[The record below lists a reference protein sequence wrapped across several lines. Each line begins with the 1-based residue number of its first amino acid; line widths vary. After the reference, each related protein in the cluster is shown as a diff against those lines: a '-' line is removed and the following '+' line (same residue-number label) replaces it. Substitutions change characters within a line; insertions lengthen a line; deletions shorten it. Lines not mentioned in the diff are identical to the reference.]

1 MFVYV
6 CKECWLVQ
14 QLNSVFR
21 LTVKKRSKILEE
33 MMRYDCVVQFL
44 FESSLRSLG
53 QFLPAS
59 QFGDPIPVEV
69 TSGQIAPDVVG
80 TGHKTQLYQKTYLA
94 RESNKELLPTAKCHP
109 NTSLLRTLVTR
120 S

>member
-1 MFVYV
+1 MIALFNFCLRVR
-6 CKECWLVQ
+6 
-14 QLNSVFR
+14 FD
-21 LTVKKRSKILEE
+21 RSFNF
-33 MMRYDCVVQFL
+33 YFL
-44 FESSLRSLG
+44 LST
-53 QFLPAS
+53 AS

-69 TSGQIAPDVVG
+69 TFGQIAPDVVG